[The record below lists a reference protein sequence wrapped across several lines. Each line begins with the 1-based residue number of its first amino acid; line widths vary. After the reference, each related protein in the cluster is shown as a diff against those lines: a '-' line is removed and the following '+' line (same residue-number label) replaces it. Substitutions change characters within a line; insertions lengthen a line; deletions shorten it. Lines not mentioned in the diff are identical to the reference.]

1 MNIEQCFLNNPA
13 LLMEGAIQE
22 RLKREYA
29 LAFDPVLRYAHLVHS
44 TTGRRALAEIWC
56 QYSGIARRYRL
67 PFLAATPT
75 RRLTRELL
83 ESAGR
88 SLSLLHDNVCFLQQL
103 KKRSRLEMYAGALM
117 GCRGDAYTGEGALPE
132 PEAHRFHREQA
143 ELFKEAGADYLYAAL
158 LPTLPEAV
166 GAARAIAGTSLPY
179 LIGFTIQSD
188 GCLIDGT
195 AIHQAIAAIDRATR
209 ASKQPLCYMACCVHP
224 TIVYAA
230 LSQPFNRTDL
240 VRTRFSGM
248 QANTSALP
256 YSELDGAADL
266 KTSDPEQ
273 LAAGVLRLKREMNL
287 KILGGCCG
295 SDQRHLEAIAR
306 QITDFINNESAAS
319 TH

>member
-1 MNIEQCFLNNPA
+1 
-13 LLMEGAIQE
+13 
-22 RLKREYA
+22 
-29 LAFDPVLRYAHLVHS
+29 
-44 TTGRRALAEIWC
+44 
-56 QYSGIARRYRL
+56 
-67 PFLAATPT
+67 
-75 RRLTRELL
+75 
-83 ESAGR
+83 
-88 SLSLLHDNVCFLQQL
+88 
-103 KKRSRLEMYAGALM
+103 
-117 GCRGDAYTGEGALPE
+117 
-132 PEAHRFHREQA
+132 
-143 ELFKEAGADYLYAAL
+143 
-158 LPTLPEAV
+158 
-166 GAARAIAGTSLPY
+166 
-179 LIGFTIQSD
+179 
-188 GCLIDGT
+188 
-195 AIHQAIAAIDRATR
+195 
-209 ASKQPLCYMACCVHP
+209 MACCVHP

-295 SDQRHLEAIAR
+295 TDQRHLEAIAR